1 MIKTSGHKGLQ
12 KFFYTG
18 SAAGI
23 QAIHTKRLRI
33 ILTYLNEAEKIEDMG
48 LPGFKLHPLKGNRK
62 GLWAVSVSGNWR
74 VTFKFE
80 QGDAYIV
87 DYLDYH

>member
-1 MIKTSGHKGLQ
+1 MIKTFRHKGLH

-18 SAAGI
+18 STAGI
-23 QAIHTKRLRI
+23 QAVHARRLGI

-48 LPGFKLHPLKGNRK
+48 LPGFKLHPLKGSKK

-74 VTFKFE
+74 ITFRFE

-87 DYLDYH
+87 DYVDYH